1 MSLNQHFSTQP
12 ASSKE
17 LNDDASMMGRQQKID
32 DMRLRVERQL
42 QAMLTGTSNDFT
54 TLRKQVEELKTKPF
68 TVNSRRA
75 STGDDRSTHTSASSL
90 PPEPQEIVWQRP
102 SDNSSPNTRSKT
114 VIQQKLIVTESFNS
128 KADPQEITW
137 NPNASNQNTSS
148 QASTTVSQMLLGDD
162 DDDDK
167 SFEGVD
173 DDYMDDNET
182 SQDLTSLEG
191 TTVAATID
199 NGNMLN
205 QKNITKYVMNQHVT
219 DPYGDQGEY
228 TGTLTIQ
235 GKRPHGLGTMKY
247 QDRRVYT
254 GSWQE
259 GQWHGKGMATFQN
272 GDLFDGTY
280 DLDRRHG
287 FGLYKWNDGREY
299 EGEFHHDQRH
309 GCGEYIWPDGA
320 IYRGEFQAGHRHGE
334 GTYTFAD
341 ASVYTGEWQKGRY
354 HGVGQCTWKDGRLYK
369 GEWQAGKAHG
379 FGIETRA
386 NGTVRHEGQWR
397 NDNPVRK

>member
-228 TGTLTIQ
+228 TGPSRSPRLTWCGATRECDRSTTTARPIHSSCIQ
-235 GKRPHGLGTMKY
+235 DCMMSK
-247 QDRRVYT
+247 
-254 GSWQE
+254 SSE
-259 GQWHGKGMATFQN
+259 IA
-272 GDLFDGTY
+272 
-280 DLDRRHG
+280 
-287 FGLYKWNDGREY
+287 
-299 EGEFHHDQRH
+299 
-309 GCGEYIWPDGA
+309 
-320 IYRGEFQAGHRHGE
+320 
-334 GTYTFAD
+334 
-341 ASVYTGEWQKGRY
+341 
-354 HGVGQCTWKDGRLYK
+354 
-369 GEWQAGKAHG
+369 
-379 FGIETRA
+379 
-386 NGTVRHEGQWR
+386 TVRAPRGVSIIAIALTGL
-397 NDNPVRK
+397 PFSCSTV